1 MPDTTT
7 SLQGKNEQGK
17 TVMDHGRQYFI
28 LGQNKIPISEHF
40 AVGGKPLD
48 ALLEAAIRHAAKRS
62 GD

>member
-1 MPDTTT
+1 MPDTIT
-7 SLQGKNEQGK
+7 SLQGLNKQGK
-17 TVMDHGRQYFI
+17 IIMDHGRQYFI

>member
-1 MPDTTT
+1 MSDTTT
-7 SLQGKNEQGK
+7 SLQGQNEQGK

-28 LGQNKIPISEHF
+28 LGQNRISISEHF
-40 AVGGKPLD
+40 AVDGKPLD

>member
-1 MPDTTT
+1 MPDTIT
-7 SLQGKNEQGK
+7 SLQGLNKQGK
-17 TVMDHGRQYFI
+17 IIMDHGRQYFI

-40 AVGGKPLD
+40 AVDGKPLD